1 MIQRTKELDDRIN
14 DLSNLHGV
22 NFAIVSYTD
31 WVQIIYE
38 RCIQSS
44 IIDEINLSRNWI
56 KAYVLTL
63 AQRKRSI
70 APVDEPCMEWI
81 RLLKEELIKA

>member
-1 MIQRTKELDDRIN
+1 MS

-22 NFAIVSYTD
+22 EFKIIPYEE
-31 WVQIIYE
+31 WVALIYE
-38 RCIQSS
+38 RCIDSTL
-44 IIDEINLSRNWI
+44 IDEETLSQEWI
-56 KAYVLTL
+56 KSYVLTL

-81 RLLKEELIKA
+81 RLLKQEFEEI